1 MSSVV
6 IELQREALDR
16 SVRVSDLLRKA
27 LVVARKLGLREFQT
41 WIENELNGCSKGD
54 DVPEYREMSGE
65 VRGWNPLRGWIPI
78 IFKDPKDGEILSRR
92 KCGQSIAEIEH
103 MLEGKKENS
112 SLQMPFPQ
120 DVQRRLSCGFDFE
133 TQVTLITQ
141 SSAMA
146 RIVDSAR
153 TIVLNWVLKLEE
165 DGIFGEELS
174 FTEREKKVAERTPQ
188 NVTNFFGPVQSP
200 QIQQGSMQPVQISAS
215 FTLDMA
221 AVASVVPKIRQALGS
236 MELPEE
242 RRSEAEAEVSALES
256 QIKSPRPK
264 ASIIREG
271 LESLRRIL
279 EGAGGGAAGQ
289 LLVEV
294 GKILAGFG

>member
-1 MSSVV
+1 VSSVV

-27 LVVARKLGLREFQT
+27 LVVARKLSLRQFQT
-41 WIENELNGCSKGD
+41 WIENELNGYSNGD

-65 VRGWNPLRGWIPI
+65 VRGWNPVRGWIPI
-78 IFKDPKDGEILSRR
+78 IFEDPEEGEILSHR

-103 MLEGKKENS
+103 MLEGKNKSS

-120 DVQRRLSCGFDFE
+120 EIQRRLSRGFPFE
-133 TQVTLITQ
+133 TQVTLVTQ
-141 SSAMA
+141 YSGMA
-146 RIVDSAR
+146 RIIDSAR
-153 TIVLNWVLKLEE
+153 TIVLNWALKLEE
-165 DGIFGEELS
+165 DGISGEGLS
-174 FTEREKKVAERTPQ
+174 FTEQEKKVAEQSPQ

-200 QIQQGSMQPVQISAS
+200 QIQQGSMQPVQVSAS
-215 FTLDMA
+215 VTLDMT
-221 AVASVVPKIRQALGS
+221 AVASVVPQIRQALGS
-236 MELPEE
+236 MELPED
-242 RRSEAEAEVSALES
+242 RRSEAEAEVSTLES
-256 QIKSPRPK
+256 QIKSPKPK

-294 GKILAGFG
+294 GKILAGVG